1 MIAGKS
7 AASVCRWVAAW
18 VLDMFCYF
26 HLVKNH
32 KIVKN
37 STTTKAR
44 EKIRSDLKSLEFKE
58 FFDVCLTI
66 FKNQILPNKITN
78 RLQMAVKLFTRLN
91 CPILLG

>member
-1 MIAGKS
+1 MIKGKS
-7 AASVCRWVAAW
+7 AASVCRRVAAW
-18 VLDMFCYF
+18 VPDMFRDFY
-26 HLVKNH
+26 LVKNH

-44 EKIRSDLKSLEFKE
+44 EKIRSDLKSLQFKE

-66 FKNQILPNKITN
+66 FKNQILLNKITN
-78 RLQMAVKLFTRLN
+78 RLQMKTKLFTRLN